1 MKEDSRIGK
10 KEKEPIFILHN
21 QHDAPGVSHTVR
33 LDVFSQKEKDVGS
46 IAEVKRKMDATTK
59 RAKPKLLHS
68 AIFSALS

>member
-33 LDVFSQKEKDVGS
+33 LDVFSQKEKTL
-46 IAEVKRKMDATTK
+46 A
-59 RAKPKLLHS
+59 
-68 AIFSALS
+68 ALQK